1 MVVLNIYG
9 IIMFIPL
16 VFAVIWMFV
25 EHKPFLTSLKDEYYL
40 FIGYSILY
48 FAVYLVINL
57 LIHSIL
63 LVEAATIIYLILYF
77 ALQFLR
83 HFVIRDTYD
92 MNERMKEVKL
102 LGK

>member
-1 MVVLNIYG
+1 MVVVNIYG

-25 EHKPFLTSLKDEYYL
+25 EHKSFLTSLKDEYYL
-40 FIGYSILY
+40 FVGYSMLY
-48 FAVYLVINL
+48 FAIYLVVNL
-57 LIHSIL
+57 LIHSAL
-63 LVEAATIIYLILYF
+63 LVDAATILYLILYF
-77 ALQFLR
+77 ALQFTR
-83 HFVIRDTYD
+83 HFLVSGAYD

>member
-1 MVVLNIYG
+1 MVVINIYG

-25 EHKPFLTSLKDEYYL
+25 EHKSFLTSLKDEYYL
-40 FIGYSILY
+40 FVGYSMLY
-48 FAVYLVINL
+48 FAIYLVVNL
-57 LIHSIL
+57 LIHSAL
-63 LVEAATIIYLILYF
+63 LVDTATILYLILYF
-77 ALQFLR
+77 ALQFTR
-83 HFVIRDTYD
+83 HFLVSSTYD

>member
-25 EHKPFLTSLKDEYYL
+25 EHKTFLGSIRDEYYL
-40 FIGYSILY
+40 FVGYSILY
-48 FAVYLVINL
+48 FAVYLVINFL
-57 LIHSIL
+57 LHSTL
-63 LVEAATIIYLILYF
+63 LVEAATAIYLILYF

-83 HFVIRDTYD
+83 HFVVTDTYD